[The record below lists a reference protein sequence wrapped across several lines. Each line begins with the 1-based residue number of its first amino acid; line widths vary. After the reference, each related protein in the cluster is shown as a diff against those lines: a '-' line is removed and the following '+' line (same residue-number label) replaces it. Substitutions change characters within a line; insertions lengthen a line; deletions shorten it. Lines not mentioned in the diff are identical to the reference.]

1 MKKLSVLSLIFLLAA
16 PDLAL
21 AQGQSRHG
29 RGEDVAFAPRGRDQD
44 GERAKGRGPG
54 DGRRPRIDGQRADG
68 PPGRGPR
75 EDGPPGQA
83 PGGRGNRG
91 GDARQEVREG
101 RRVPLRDVIPNIQRR
116 TPGRML
122 DSFAENGPGGR
133 PQYRVR
139 WQSDSGERIDYIVD
153 AETGAI
159 IRRE

>member
-1 MKKLSVLSLIFLLAA
+1 MKKLGVLSLVFLLAA
-16 PDLAL
+16 PNLAL

-29 RGEDVAFAPRGRDQD
+29 RGEDAAYAPRGRDQD
-44 GERAKGRGPG
+44 AERGKGRGNQ
-54 DGRRPRIDGQRADG
+54 RPDG
-68 PPGRGPR
+68 PPGRGQR
-75 EDGPPGQA
+75 GDGPPGQA

-122 DSFAENGPGGR
+122 DSFPENGPGGR